1 MLLSF
6 KKRKKMTKMSESKF
20 RAGQTFTIGLAFFS
34 SEIAWSLY
42 NAQVP
47 LLLGN
52 YLTSLFIIGLWMAL
66 DNIIGVIIQPIMG
79 SVSDNTRTKFGRR
92 MPYLIIGV
100 PLGAIFFSL
109 IPTETSLISLLI
121 LMFFFGLSM
130 GFYRSQAVSLMPDFV
145 RPVNRSKGNA
155 IINLMG
161 GFGVAIGYGLSILLE
176 TVGLQ
181 TLFIIVSCVMVVAL
195 LVLLWRIKERDSYSY
210 QLLLQTETEGGEKTK
225 KEKTSPGLIESIKDI
240 VAEEDKSTIFIL
252 LAIFCWFIGYQ
263 GIVALISIYGVQVL
277 EYSEGLAGFLP
288 FLVTVPLLISIYPL
302 SYVPGKI
309 GRRNTIKI
317 GVIVWIVML
326 VILFFLG
333 LNQAPL
339 LIVAFPLAL
348 LGLGWA
354 MINTNSIVIVWELA
368 PTEEKIGTY
377 TGLYYFSS
385 YLAAILGPMIVGGL
399 TDLFG
404 IPSLLLNGA
413 VFFILAFVMMMLVK
427 RGEVELTEEE
437 KLARQKAIQ
446 ELSRD

>member
-1 MLLSF
+1 
-6 KKRKKMTKMSESKF
+6 MSESKF
-20 RAGQTFTIGLAFFS
+20 RAGHTFIIGLAFFS

-47 LLLGN
+47 LILQYDAVTNPNG
-52 YLTSLFIIGLWMAL
+52 YLTSFFLIGLLMAL

-79 SVSDNTRTKFGRR
+79 AISDNTRTKFGRR
-92 MPYLIIGV
+92 MPYLIIGI

-109 IPTETSLISLLI
+109 IPTQTSLFSLI
-121 LMFFFGLSM
+121 LYMFLFSLSM

-161 GFGVAIGYGLSILLE
+161 GFGVALGYGMSIFLE
-176 TVGLQ
+176 TLGLPL
-181 TLFIIVSCVMVVAL
+181 LFVIVSIIMVVAL
-195 LVLLWRIKERDSYSY
+195 LVLLWRIREKESYSY
-210 QLLLQTETEGGEKTK
+210 QMILELEAEEGEKFKRKATR
-225 KEKTSPGLIESIKDI
+225 PGLIESIKDVI
-240 VAEEDKSTIFIL
+240 FEKDHSTLFIL
-252 LAIFCWFIGYQ
+252 FAIFFWFIGYQ
-263 GIVALISIYGVQVL
+263 GIVALISIYGVEVL
-277 EYSEGLAGFLP
+277 GYSKGLAGFLP
-288 FLVTVPLLISIYPL
+288 FIVTVPLLISIYPL

-317 GVIVWIVML
+317 GVILWIAML
-326 VILFFLG
+326 ILGFFFG
-333 LNQAPL
+333 LIRASL
-339 LIVAFPLAL
+339 LIMAIPLIF

-377 TGLYYFSS
+377 TGLYYFFS
-385 YLAAILGPMIVGGL
+385 YLAAILGPMAVGAL

-404 IPSLLLNGA
+404 IISLLLNGA
-413 VFFILAFVMMMLVK
+413 IFFILAFIMMLFVK
-427 RGEVELTEEE
+427 RGEIEFTEEE

-446 ELSRD
+446 ELNRE